1 MSKSSYTSDN
11 GLGCGC
17 GCNGA
22 GIGSSPVVDIKNA
35 EAENTKTDLVDTAKK
50 YINGDVPMK
59 YKAAAIALGAGF
71 LWLKF
76 KK

>member
-1 MSKSSYTSDN
+1 MSKSRYTSDT

-17 GCNGA
+17 NNGA
-22 GIGSSPVVDIKNA
+22 GIGSSPVVDVKNA
-35 EAENTKTDLVDTAKK
+35 QAEDTKTDLVDTAKK
-50 YINGDVPMK
+50 YINGEVPMK
-59 YKAAAIALGAGF
+59 YKVAAIALGAGF

>member
-17 GCNGA
+17 GNNGA
-22 GIGSSPVVDIKNA
+22 GIGSSPVVDVKNA

-50 YINGDVPMK
+50 YINGEVPMK
-59 YKAAAIALGAGF
+59 YKAAAIAVGVGF